1 MAQVSVDILEPTKG
15 LIDLDSYS
23 KGNFGIGDD
32 FQLSFLFDDI
42 VLVEYIDEVND
53 GTGDAIVRNGVYVP
67 VNALIKAWRKAKIIL
82 VGPNARFCKVGD
94 IVIFPNDKGVSV
106 SNIEVKGYGKL
117 KKGVFLNEQRIF
129 GICDYINP
137 NSIANN
143 KIILNEDNSRQSEK
157 PLKRK
162 RV

>member
-1 MAQVSVDILEPTKG
+1 MAQVSVDILEPKKG

-42 VLVEYIDEVND
+42 VLVEYIDELND

-82 VGPNARFCKVGD
+82 TGPNVRFCKIGD

-129 GICDYINP
+129 GICDHINP
-137 NSIANN
+137 ESIASN
-143 KIILNEDNSRQSEK
+143 KIILNEDNLRQSEK